1 MNENDVTQAVKQAIV
16 QARGD
21 TLAAVGL
28 LMAAAAHDEKLLRAL
43 VAPHLHA
50 ILNDRVVSVMRDVKA
65 RKGGGATAVAG
76 SAPPATRPVPVAK
89 APPTAKA
96 TDDDGVTEPPRR
108 RPPPPPTA
116 AQLEAE
122 RREAE
127 ERLIDRLFD
136 RLADEMP
143 RKPASAP
150 RGPDGRPLSP
160 DEVLSQLGRDPNGPP
175 PPKAGPRHQAA
186 IQNIARSFKKF

>member
-50 ILNDRVVSVMRDVKA
+50 ILNERVVSVMRDVKA
-65 RKGGGATAVAG
+65 RKGGASQS
-76 SAPPATRPVPVAK
+76 SAAPAASKPLPAAK
-89 APPTAKA
+89 APPAAK
-96 TDDDGVTEPPRR
+96 GVDEEAVAPEPPRR

-143 RKPASAP
+143 RKPLNTP
-150 RGPDGRPLSP
+150 RAPDGRPMSP